1 MGLKIA
7 ENFDIWTYFSF
18 VRMSVCQIMD
28 DMSIYTFQMAKANT
42 CAYNGLA
49 PYVLVHDLQRD
60 HATVMVIDQFQAK

>member
-1 MGLKIA
+1 
-7 ENFDIWTYFSF
+7 
-18 VRMSVCQIMD
+18 MSVCQIMD